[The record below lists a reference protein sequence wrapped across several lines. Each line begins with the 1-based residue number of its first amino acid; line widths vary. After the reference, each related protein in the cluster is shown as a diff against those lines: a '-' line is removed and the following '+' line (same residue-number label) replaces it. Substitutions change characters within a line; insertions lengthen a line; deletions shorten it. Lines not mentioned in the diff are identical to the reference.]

1 MTLLIRNKK
10 IINCECYYGF
20 CATWM
25 SSRRRKIIEWRP
37 TSYKRSQTGHIFNLK
52 GVSVCIVNQ
61 QITHYLLSPLFI
73 YMQTQPWNVTYLVLL
88 AVRQIYDPVS
98 KSMAKLHYN
107 LFLCCGRPKHSLQH
121 NRETICVRTAVENQ
135 WADSKGVE
143 GFMITIYAQT
153 FHSGPKYW
161 IATAVRRIWGSR
173 PEKFESFG
181 SPRVVVIL
189 FTCHFCCNDL
199 ANRISRQMA
208 PAAPKCGDAPHFY
221 SVRYSL

>member
-1 MTLLIRNKK
+1 MDLPWAMDHTSEGVHSSSRAASSSMTLLIRNKK

-107 LFLCCGRPKHSLQH
+107 LFCVVDARSIHC
-121 NRETICVRTAVENQ
+121 NTI
-135 WADSKGVE
+135 
-143 GFMITIYAQT
+143 
-153 FHSGPKYW
+153 
-161 IATAVRRIWGSR
+161 
-173 PEKFESFG
+173 EKPSVWE
-181 SPRVVVIL
+181 PR
-189 FTCHFCCNDL
+189 
-199 ANRISRQMA
+199 
-208 PAAPKCGDAPHFY
+208 
-221 SVRYSL
+221 